1 MKKATDPKNVWVNS
15 WIHVQEE
22 EPDIIQA
29 VLCFILSS
37 VAKSDVE

>member
-1 MKKATDPKNVWVNS
+1 MKKTTDPKNGVNS

-37 VAKSDVE
+37 LAKSDVE